1 MQENKNNTINSKNCI
16 KKYIMLKYIIEV
28 CNKELSMDIKELQK
42 LLEKNQETILNIW
55 RSL

>member
-1 MQENKNNTINSKNCI
+1 
-16 KKYIMLKYIIEV
+16 MLKYIIEV
-28 CNKELSMDIKELQK
+28 CNKELSMDIRELQK